1 MCIRD
6 RLERSKKHSMFQYK
20 EFQELRDSIYLN
32 PAEKVNPEVLCRE
45 LNIGIAHFRHVYK
58 NFFGISF
65 NQACIASRMSLA
77 KFLLFTTSFDVNTI
91 AAKCGYSD
99 EKYFMRLFQKNTSFT
114 PSQYRKL
121 FYLNV

>member
-1 MCIRD
+1 
-6 RLERSKKHSMFQYK
+6 MFQYK

-65 NQACIASRMSLA
+65 NQDCIASRMSLA

-99 EKYFMRLFQKNTSFT
+99 EKYFMRQFKAVERVSPTNFRHAYTE
-114 PSQYRKL
+114 RH
-121 FYLNV
+121 LNNH